1 MDRELRRDFILPEDD
16 REFLDASFPE
26 WEAVS
31 EGKMRWL
38 IISNFK
44 IPDGYLIKEAAL
56 AINIPS
62 TYPDTKLDMA
72 YFHPPLAREDGVAIG
87 ATGAT
92 ATISGKAYQRWSR
105 HYDWRLGI
113 DSLRSHILFV
123 EEWLT
128 REFSKRRSA

>member
-1 MDRELRRDFILPEDD
+1 MERCLRRDFELPKEDV
-16 REFLDASFPE
+16 EFLDASFSE
-26 WEAVS
+26 WEAVK
-31 EGKMRWL
+31 EDNMWL
-38 IISNFK
+38 IINSFC
-44 IPDGYLIKEAAL
+44 IPGGYNVKEAAL
-56 AINIPS
+56 AIEIPS

-72 YFHPPLAREDGVAIG
+72 YFHPPLVREDGVAIN
-87 ATGAT
+87 ATEAT